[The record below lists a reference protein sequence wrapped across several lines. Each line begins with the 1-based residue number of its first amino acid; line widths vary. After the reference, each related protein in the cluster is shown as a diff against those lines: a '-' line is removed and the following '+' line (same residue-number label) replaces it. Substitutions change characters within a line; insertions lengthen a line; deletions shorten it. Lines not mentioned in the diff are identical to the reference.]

1 MSKLTKDEFIKS
13 LKEMSIKEIMELV
26 DAMKEEFGIDPTAV
40 AVASGGGASTEA
52 AEAKT
57 EFTVTLVGVGANKVQ
72 VIKVVKAATGL
83 GLMDAKK
90 LTDTTPTAIKENI
103 SKDEADELVKQLKE
117 AGAEVKVD

>member
-13 LKEMSIKEIMELV
+13 LKEMSIKEVMELV

-40 AVASGGGASTEA
+40 AVASGAAAGAES
-52 AEAKT
+52 AEEKT
-57 EFTVTLVGVGANKVQ
+57 EFTVTLVGVGQSKVQ

-90 LTDTTPTAIKENI
+90 LTDTTPIAVKENI
-103 SKDEADELVKQLKE
+103 SKDEADELAKLLKD
-117 AGAEVKVD
+117 AGADVKID